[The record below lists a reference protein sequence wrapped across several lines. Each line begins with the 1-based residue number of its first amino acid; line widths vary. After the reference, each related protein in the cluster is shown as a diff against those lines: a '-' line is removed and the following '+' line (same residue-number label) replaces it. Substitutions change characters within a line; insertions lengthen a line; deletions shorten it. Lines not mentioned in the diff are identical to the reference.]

1 MAIQITE
8 EDNGK
13 VVIVRLTGKLQK
25 EDYAK
30 FVPEVDRLVQQ
41 HGKLRMLFEMLDFH
55 GWTAGAMWE
64 DTKFAFHHFRSIER
78 LAIIGEKKWQRGMAS
93 FCRPFTAAE
102 VRYFERS
109 QEQEAHDWL
118 QQELTRA

>member
-8 EDNGK
+8 EDDCKVVVVRISGK
-13 VVIVRLTGKLQK
+13 VQK

-30 FVPEVDRLVQQ
+30 FVPEVDRLVQR
-41 HGKLRMLFEMLDFH
+41 HGKLRMLMEMRDFH
-55 GWTAGAMWE
+55 GWTAGALWE

-78 LAIIGEKKWQRGMAS
+78 LAIIGEKKWQKGMAT

-109 QEQEAHDWL
+109 QKQEAHDWL

>member
-13 VVIVRLTGKLQK
+13 VVVVRISGTVQK
-25 EDYAK
+25 KDYVK

-78 LAIIGEKKWQRGMAS
+78 LAIIGEKKWQKGMAT

-118 QQELTRA
+118 QEELTRA

>member
-13 VVIVRLTGKLQK
+13 IVVVRISGKVQK
-25 EDYAK
+25 EDYVK

-64 DTKFAFHHFRSIER
+64 DTKFAFHHFRNIER
-78 LAIIGEKKWQRGMAS
+78 LAIIGEKKWQKGMAT

-102 VRYFERS
+102 VRYFEHS

-118 QQELTRA
+118 QKELSRA

>member
-78 LAIIGEKKWQRGMAS
+78 LAIIGEKKWQKGMAT

-109 QEQEAHDWL
+109 QKQEAHDWL

>member
-1 MAIQITE
+1 M
-8 EDNGK
+8 
-13 VVIVRLTGKLQK
+13 
-25 EDYAK
+25 
-30 FVPEVDRLVQQ
+30 
-41 HGKLRMLFEMLDFH
+41 EMRDFH
-55 GWTAGAMWE
+55 GWTAGALWE

-78 LAIIGEKKWQRGMAS
+78 LAIIGEKKWQKGMAT

>member
-8 EDNGK
+8 ENDGK

-25 EDYAK
+25 EDYGQ

-64 DTKFAFHHFRSIER
+64 DTKFAFHHFRNIER
-78 LAIIGEKKWQRGMAS
+78 LAIIGEKKWQKGMAT

-109 QEQEAHDWL
+109 QGQEAHDWL

>member
-8 EDNGK
+8 EDDCKVVVVRISGK
-13 VVIVRLTGKLQK
+13 VQK
-25 EDYAK
+25 EDYVK

-109 QEQEAHDWL
+109 QEQEANDWL

>member
-8 EDNGK
+8 EDDCKVVVVRISGK
-13 VVIVRLTGKLQK
+13 VQK

-30 FVPEVDRLVQQ
+30 FVPEVDRLVQR
-41 HGKLRMLFEMLDFH
+41 HGKLRMLMEMRDFH
-55 GWTAGAMWE
+55 GWTAGALWE